1 MDRDTASIWCTAG
14 RKLSCCSAV
23 ETRAR
28 RTVTSSTPN
37 SWRRKTKMA
46 LETLPWDPTEHLK
59 TAEDVR
65 EYLEAAFEDGDP
77 ALIAAALGDVA
88 RARGMTEIA
97 REAGISREAM
107 YKAFRPEGNP
117 TLDTLARVVKALG
130 LKLTVRAA

>member
-1 MDRDTASIWCTAG
+1 
-14 RKLSCCSAV
+14 
-23 ETRAR
+23 
-28 RTVTSSTPN
+28 
-37 SWRRKTKMA
+37 MA
-46 LETLPWDPTEHLK
+46 LETLPWDPTEHLT

-107 YKAFRPEGNP
+107 
-117 TLDTLARVVKALG
+117 
-130 LKLTVRAA
+130 